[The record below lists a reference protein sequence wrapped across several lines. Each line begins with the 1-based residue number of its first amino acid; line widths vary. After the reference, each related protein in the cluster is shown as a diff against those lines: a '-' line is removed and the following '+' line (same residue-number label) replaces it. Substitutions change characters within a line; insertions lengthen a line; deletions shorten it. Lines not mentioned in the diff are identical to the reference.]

1 MKTAHIIGVALPVFL
16 IGMALSV
23 AAGDSVPILDSELR
37 QLRVSL
43 DGAPHYYA
51 LTPETGRV
59 VLRRAPAPSEDETEH
74 DVLGVTDADG
84 RQNFRRTPG
93 LDLTYPRWDGHII
106 DAALRTPDR
115 LVMTA
120 NVERA
125 TFVLAEYDLG
135 TGELVRSAPI
145 DPILCFDLRG
155 DDQGTTWCLGR
166 DASRIRDDRDYDLVY
181 RFDASGTLLSSALP
195 QSSFPESV
203 NPTGL
208 ERCCREAHFLP
219 GAGGV
224 RLWLPA
230 AGELVSFDEN
240 GEVRGRVTLPEVA
253 DLMKATLVTA
263 PGDRVY
269 GLLSVGPDYQ
279 DATSW
284 TQNLARLA
292 PDGTHW
298 MPLEGAPQDLPASF
312 ILAGADGENL
322 ILLDRRTMTLVWY
335 PLPFN
340 EADAG
345 S

>member
-1 MKTAHIIGVALPVFL
+1 MKPASLAAIALPILL
-16 IGMALSV
+16 IGTNPAAASGDGIAAL
-23 AAGDSVPILDSELR
+23 DPDLR
-37 QLRVSL
+37 RLHVSL

-51 LTPETGRV
+51 LTPEMGRL
-59 VLRRAPAPSEDETEH
+59 VLRRAPAPSEIDTDH
-74 DVLGVTDADG
+74 DVLVVTDGNG
-84 RQNFRRTPG
+84 RQIFKRTPG
-93 LDLTYPRWDGHII
+93 LDIPYPWDGHVI
-106 DAALRTPDR
+106 DASLRTPDR

-120 NVERA
+120 NVEKS
-125 TFVLAEYDLG
+125 TFILAEYDLG
-135 TGELVRSAPI
+135 TGELVRSNPCN
-145 DPILCFDLRG
+145 PILCFHLRG
-155 DDQGTTWCLGR
+155 DEDGTTWCLGR
-166 DASRIRDDRDYDLVY
+166 DASRIRDGRDYDLVY
-181 RFDASGTLLSSALP
+181 RFDASGTLLSSTLP
-195 QSSFPESV
+195 RSSFPESV
-203 NPTGL
+203 NPSGL
-208 ERCCREAHFLP
+208 ERCCLEAHFLP
-219 GAGGV
+219 GEGGV

-284 TQNLARLA
+284 TQNLVRLA

-340 EADAG
+340 EPDA
-345 S
+345 SS